1 MFFMILYEQSHVLNE
16 LIRIND
22 SLCDKIEKQRR
33 SDTCC
38 LRLLLVGQTDF
49 GSRSL
54 NGLGNS
60 EDSGGHVKLMQLSM
74 DGKAKEYPIQ
84 FPNKLEIELD
94 ISFIYN
100 QLKIKGT
107 METTGYNGF
116 TPSDY
121 TEELYRDAKVN
132 AQRKQRL
139 QRRLDNLVREQQQ
152 NLKHQMKQ
160 RIFKAGIEYYE
171 ARAEY
176 CHYLAE
182 SAYDTEF
189 KIWTD
194 IMLDFMAE
202 LDRQTENKTESPV

>member
-1 MFFMILYEQSHVLNE
+1 M
-16 LIRIND
+16 
-22 SLCDKIEKQRR
+22 
-33 SDTCC
+33 T
-38 LRLLLVGQTDF
+38 
-49 GSRSL
+49 
-54 NGLGNS
+54 
-60 EDSGGHVKLMQLSM
+60 QLSR
-74 DGKAKEYPIQ
+74 DGKAKEYLIQ

-94 ISFIYN
+94 ISFNYQQYN

-107 METTGYNGF
+107 MEETTGYNGF

-121 TEELYRDAKVN
+121 AEELYRDAKAN
-132 AQRKQRL
+132 SQRKQRL
-139 QRRLDNLVREQQQ
+139 QRRLDNLTKEQQQ

-176 CHYLAE
+176 CYYLAE
-182 SAYDTEF
+182 NAYEREF